1 MVWMKKNFCGRKAYS
16 ALVPVQPGEGKPPFF
31 LVHSY
36 LLYAGLPSV
45 LGKSYPFYGL
55 RELDNEGEMT
65 IEKRVASYVEAI
77 RSVQPHG
84 PYYIGGW
91 CAAGPLTVEMARQ
104 LNAAGEKIGIIIL
117 FDSWRPGYAEELAA
131 QQASQGKTTWIARNQ
146 WKYTFHAKKLRKLSL
161 RGKIQYFWAAAVH
174 KCTAVRDAFYMKN
187 WATARWLSKQFG
199 FALPHFMH
207 NISLDTMNAVAQ
219 YKCDPFPCRITLMR
233 ATDWQQIP
241 GADVDCGWTQIAAD
255 GVEVL
260 WAPGN
265 HESMFKEPN
274 LSVVGKMISERLER
288 AQGQPVEN

>member
-1 MVWMKKNFCGRKAYS
+1 
-16 ALVPVQPGEGKPPFF
+16 
-31 LVHSY
+31 
-36 LLYAGLPSV
+36 V

-104 LNAAGEKIGIIIL
+104 LMNAGETVASLIL
-117 FDSWRPGYAEELAA
+117 FDSWRPGYAEQLTAELATH
-131 QQASQGKTTWIARNQ
+131 GKTNWLTRTK
-146 WKYTFHAKKLRKLSL
+146 WKYAFHAKRLRTLTTP
-161 RGKIQYFWAAAVH
+161 GKVKYVWAAALH
-174 KCTAVRDAFYMKN
+174 KASNLRDLLYLKH

-207 NISLDTMNAVAQ
+207 NISLDTLNSVAQ
-219 YKCDPFPCRITLMR
+219 YKGEPFPCRITLMR
-233 ATDWQQIP
+233 ATESQQIP
-241 GADVDCGWTQIAAD
+241 GADAACGWAQIATG
-255 GVEVL
+255 GVEVV

-274 LSVVGKMISERLER
+274 LSVVGKMISGLLER
-288 AQGQPVEN
+288 AQRQNA